1 MEVSGYERIVR
12 RAERANGPLQLAGHS
27 GGESS
32 MVKAGK
38 RGTHQLGIAAAK
50 VSRRRFKKRLV
61 TRAKGHQQVPNREQE
76 AGLLTEEKR
85 QRQARASRRKQDKT
99 WLPG

>member
-1 MEVSGYERIVR
+1 MDGAVEVSGYERIVR

-50 VSRRRFKKRLV
+50 VSR
-61 TRAKGHQQVPNREQE
+61 
-76 AGLLTEEKR
+76 
-85 QRQARASRRKQDKT
+85 
-99 WLPG
+99 